1 MEQMAEAIDAVEQT
15 SYSSIAKVPE
25 REHYPVSSAQKRL
38 LILNE
43 LVGAG
48 TAYNMPFVLQL
59 TGELDRAR
67 LLVPVHWVFMD
78 QLPLTP
84 NGKVHLQALPEPVEA
99 NEIGRAHV

>member
-59 TGELDRAR
+59 TGSWTVHGCTRH
-67 LLVPVHWVFMD
+67 LLSSFAGMKRSGPRFG
-78 QLPLTP
+78 L
-84 NGKVHLQALPEPVEA
+84 
-99 NEIGRAHV
+99 